1 MRASRIIAAAAALV
15 GWAGLTLQLMLIVGN
30 LGPGLGLWRFV
41 GFFTVLTNLLAAA
54 VATAVALGSPGWLA
68 NARARLIAATSI
80 LMVGIVYAVALKARW
95 NPTGLQKVADV
106 ALHEA
111 VPLLWLLV
119 WVAAR
124 HPGLRWRELGGA
136 LAWPLAYC
144 LYALARGAVDGWYA
158 CWFLDPS
165 KQSPAQLMASIAIM
179 VCGFAL
185 MAGALVAIDRW
196 LSRRK
201 VTPARPSR
209 VDEAGRESF
218 PASDPPSW
226 TLGEDQ

>member
-1 MRASRIIAAAAALV
+1 
-15 GWAGLTLQLMLIVGN
+15 
-30 LGPGLGLWRFV
+30 
-41 GFFTVLTNLLAAA
+41 
-54 VATAVALGSPGWLA
+54 
-68 NARARLIAATSI
+68 
-80 LMVGIVYAVALKARW
+80 MVGIVYAVALKARW

-158 CWFLDPS
+158 YWFLDPS

>member
-1 MRASRIIAAAAALV
+1 MRASRIIAAVAALA
-15 GWAGLTLQLMLIVGN
+15 GWAGLALQLVLIVGN
-30 LGPGLGLWRFV
+30 LGPTLGFWRFV
-41 GFFTVLTNLLAAA
+41 GFFTILTNLMAAA
-54 VATAVALGSPGWLA
+54 VALGRRSALAG
-68 NARARLIAATSI
+68 ARARLVAASSI

-119 WVAAR
+119 WVAAP
-124 HPGLRWRELGGA
+124 HPGLKWRELGGA

-158 CWFLDPS
+158 YWFLDPG

-185 MAGALVAIDRW
+185 MAGALVAIDRR
-196 LSRRK
+196 LSRR
-201 VTPARPSR
+201 TIRPARPSR